1 MRSPGHHTAPRS
13 LSPHSKSSVRVKIGL
28 IIYGT
33 LDTLS
38 GGYLYDRQ
46 LVAHLR
52 ANGCEVEILS
62 LPWRNYPSHLSDN
75 LRLGWARQIAETN
88 YDLLLQDELNHPSLF
103 LLNRLLRRQ
112 CTCPLITI
120 VHHLRSSEDH
130 PAALLPFYRA
140 VERQYLTT
148 IDGCIFNSQTT
159 KQTVHQLLG
168 DSVPHVVAYPA
179 ADHLQ
184 PPTHGSVISAITER
198 LQRRAPLQ
206 LLFVGNLMARKRLHT
221 VLHALAHLNQPNWQL
236 HIVGSQ
242 AVDPGY
248 SSDMHQLA
256 SRLALSSRLTWHGRI
271 SNEELVKLYL
281 TSDSL
286 VMPSY
291 EGFGIVYLEAMA
303 HGLPVIAT
311 TAGAAREIV
320 QPGKNGYLIPL
331 DDDMRLAQY
340 LERIQTNRVHL
351 ATLAFHARQSF
362 EAHPTWQESMH
373 AAFQWL
379 CEFTKRAYIE

>member
-1 MRSPGHHTAPRS
+1 
-13 LSPHSKSSVRVKIGL
+13 VKIGL
-28 IIYGT
+28 IIYGS

-62 LPWRNYPSHLSDN
+62 LPWRNYPLHLSDN
-75 LRLGWARQIAETN
+75 LHLGWARKIADAR

-103 LLNRLLRRQ
+103 LLNSLLRRQ
-112 CTCPLITI
+112 CTCPTITI

-140 VERQYLTT
+140 IERQYLTT
-148 IDGCIFNSQTT
+148 VDGYIFNSQTT
-159 KQTVHQLLG
+159 KQIVHQLLG
-168 DSVPHVVAYPA
+168 HSVPHVVAYPA
-179 ADHLQ
+179 VDHLQ
-184 PPTHGSVISAITER
+184 LPTHSTVVSAITER
-198 LQRRAPLQ
+198 LQRHAPLQ

-221 VLHALAHLNQPNWQL
+221 VLQALADLKQRNWQL

-242 AVDPGY
+242 AIDPHY
-248 SSDMHQLA
+248 STEMHHLA
-256 SRLALSSRLTWHGRI
+256 STLALAPHLTWHGRI
-271 SNEELVKLYL
+271 SDEELTKLYS
-281 TSDSL
+281 TSDCL

-303 HGLPVIAT
+303 HGLPVIAA
-311 TAGAAREIV
+311 TAGAAHEIV

-331 DDDMRLAQY
+331 DDNMTLAHH

-362 EAHPTWQESMH
+362 EAHPTWQASMQ
-373 AAFQWL
+373 AAYQWL
-379 CEFTKRAYIE
+379 YELSKRAYTE